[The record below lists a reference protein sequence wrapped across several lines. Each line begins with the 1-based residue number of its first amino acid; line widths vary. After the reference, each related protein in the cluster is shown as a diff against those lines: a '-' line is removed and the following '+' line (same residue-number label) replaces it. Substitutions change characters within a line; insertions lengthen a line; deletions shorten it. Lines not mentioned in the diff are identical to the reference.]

1 MPIDMDR
8 QQISTF
14 NRDRIIT
21 VVLVVLCLSF
31 QSFAIGGIALFLP
44 VMKLEFGFSFTQ
56 GGAISAASLL
66 VYALMQI
73 PSGYL
78 SDRFGSKQLFSA
90 GVLGVTI
97 LSLLVG
103 FITDYWQLVANQAVT
118 GFFRALMFA
127 PGMALL
133 AGWFSKERRATAM
146 GLHLLGILLGS
157 IVLNSSG
164 PFISAKHDWRFI
176 FIVFSA
182 VGIAIAFS
190 YLLQGKESPSGP
202 AHTVNLRDA
211 LRLLK
216 ERTIWYCNAIQFVRL
231 AVFQGFAF
239 WLPTLLIDEKGLS
252 LQVTGLIIAA
262 RTVLIAPSSIA
273 GSYLSDR
280 WKNPTTVIGLS
291 LAMLAVTTALII
303 EVQNITIV
311 IILILINSLFIQLSF
326 GPLFAIP
333 SEKYGAQITGT
344 TSGIGNFFA
353 NLGSFSFSYLLGA
366 LKDISGSFES
376 GFLAMVGACL
386 VGLLFTVF
394 LELDRRKPQ
403 T

>member
-1 MPIDMDR
+1 MDITK
-8 QQISTF
+8 QQDNLF
-14 NRDRIIT
+14 NRNRIVT
-21 VVLVVLCLSF
+21 VLLVVLCLSF
-31 QSFAIGGIALFLP
+31 QSLAVGGIALFLP
-44 VMKLEFGFSFTQ
+44 VIKQEFGFSFTQ

-66 VYALMQI
+66 IYALMQI

-78 SDRFGSKQLFSA
+78 SDRFGSKRLFST

-97 LSLLVG
+97 LSFTLGLV
-103 FITDYWQLVANQAVT
+103 TDYWQVVANQAVG

-133 AGWFSKERRATAM
+133 AGWFSKERRATAL
-146 GLHLLGILLGS
+146 GLHLFGILFGQ

-164 PFISAKHDWRFI
+164 PFIAAKHDWQFI

-182 VGIAIAFS
+182 VGIAVSFA
-190 YLLQGKESPSGP
+190 YLFLGKESPSGP
-202 AHTVNLRDA
+202 AHTVNMRDA
-211 LRLLK
+211 LQLLR
-216 ERTIWYCNAIQFVRL
+216 ERTIWYCNAIQYVRL

-239 WLPTLLIDEKGLS
+239 WLPTLLVEEKGLS

-273 GSYLSDR
+273 GSYLSD
-280 WKNPTTVIGLS
+280 KLKTPTTVIGLS
-291 LAMLAVTTALII
+291 LAVLAVTTALII
-303 EVQNITIV
+303 EVQSISIV
-311 IILILINSLFIQLSF
+311 IALILINSLFIQLSF

-333 SEKYGAQITGT
+333 SEKYGARITGT

-353 NLGSFSFSYLLGA
+353 NLGSFTFAYLLGA
-366 LKDISGSFES
+366 LKDASGSFES

-386 VGLLFTVF
+386 FGLLFTVF
-394 LELDRRKPQ
+394 LEMDRRKTAEQ
-403 T
+403 